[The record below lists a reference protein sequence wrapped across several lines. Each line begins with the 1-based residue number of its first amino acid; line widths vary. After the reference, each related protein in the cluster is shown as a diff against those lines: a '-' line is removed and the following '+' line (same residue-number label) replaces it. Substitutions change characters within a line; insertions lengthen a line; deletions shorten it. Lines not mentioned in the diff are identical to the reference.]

1 MYQRGPAVYVQAT
14 LQTYTATK
22 EFSNIS
28 ISKTLVNVMPKVLP
42 RAICKENVDEVFTQ
56 GIGRSP

>member
-1 MYQRGPAVYVQAT
+1 MYVQAT